1 MRGRSWL
8 RSGRTRQSSS
18 GRHPEEEEE
27 RKVTVLLMHTCGVC
41 VRSPV
46 LWCPIYCT
54 NTRRTVRFTI
64 GGGLPWGSLRPP
76 QVGLA
81 WLLCRPSWTSWNNE
95 MFMLSSVKVQMLT
108 LCSEL
113 VSGAV
118 YINPPK
124 SPSPLEGCF
133 KDKRRLMFHGPVQL
147 SVFSVAV
154 ILTTICR
161 PLIEL

>member
-1 MRGRSWL
+1 
-8 RSGRTRQSSS
+8 
-18 GRHPEEEEE
+18 
-27 RKVTVLLMHTCGVC
+27 
-41 VRSPV
+41 
-46 LWCPIYCT
+46 
-54 NTRRTVRFTI
+54 
-64 GGGLPWGSLRPP
+64 
-76 QVGLA
+76 
-81 WLLCRPSWTSWNNE
+81 

-113 VSGAV
+113 NSGAV

-161 PLIEL
+161 TLIEL